1 MSREPW
7 GIRWDLGLP
16 EGSGGLEG
24 SRVGSGGSEGA
35 LRGGEGWW
43 GADGSCVDRY
53 LEVESTD
60 LGSD

>member
-24 SRVGSGGSEGA
+24 SRVGSGGSEGT

-43 GADGSCVDRY
+43 GADG
-53 LEVESTD
+53 
-60 LGSD
+60 